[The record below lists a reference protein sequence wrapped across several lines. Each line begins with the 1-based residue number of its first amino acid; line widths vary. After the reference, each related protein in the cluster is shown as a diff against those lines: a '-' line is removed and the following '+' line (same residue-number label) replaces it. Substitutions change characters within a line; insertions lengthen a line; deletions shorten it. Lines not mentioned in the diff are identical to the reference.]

1 MCVRAEAE
9 HPLRR
14 SAAITIKFVSQNVS
28 YNAMETL
35 ASFIPNLSRRG

>member
-14 SAAITIKFVSQNVS
+14 SAAITINLVSQNVS

-35 ASFIPNLSRRG
+35 AQTIAV